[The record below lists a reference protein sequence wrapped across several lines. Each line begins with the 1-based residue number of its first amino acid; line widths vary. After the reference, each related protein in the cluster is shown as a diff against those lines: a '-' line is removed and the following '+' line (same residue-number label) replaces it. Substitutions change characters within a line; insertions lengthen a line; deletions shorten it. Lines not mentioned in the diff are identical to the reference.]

1 MTFKEAWKAG
11 PGPDTP
17 RQAALLALKGFCM
30 GAADIIPGVSGG
42 TVAFITGIYEDL
54 LLAVRSVNMRFVR
67 ALLRLDFAA
76 ALAEGHFRFLVP
88 LLLGIGTALVGMAG
102 VMHWLLTEHP
112 VPVWSLFMGLI
123 GASILVVGRDVER
136 WTPGTWA
143 SFGAGA
149 LAAWFIVGLIPVTT
163 PETLWFVFL
172 CGVIAICAM
181 ILPGISGSFL
191 LLILGK
197 YAFITGALRNPL
209 DGANLVVLGVFAC
222 GCLVGV
228 TGFSRLLSWLLA
240 GHRAMTVALLAGFMA
255 GALRKVWPWKET
267 LQSVVIRGKVHVLA
281 EANVLPAHIGF
292 EEALALGLCVA
303 GMVVVLALDCV
314 GRCGQS
320 SGH

>member
-1 MTFKEAWKAG
+1 MTLKDAWKSG

-54 LLAVRSVNMRFVR
+54 LRAVRSVNARFVGALMRFD
-67 ALLRLDFAA
+67 LAA

-88 LLLGIGTALVGMAG
+88 LLLGIGLALVSMAR

-123 GASILVVGRDVER
+123 GASILVVARDVER
-136 WTPGTWA
+136 WNAGTWL
-143 SFGAGA
+143 SFAAGA
-149 LAAWFIVGLIPVTT
+149 LAAWGIVGMIPVTT

-172 CGVIAICAM
+172 CGMIAICAM

-197 YAFITGALRNPL
+197 YAYITGALRNPF
-209 DGANLVVLGVFAC
+209 DGGNLVILGVFAC

-228 TGFSRLLSWLLA
+228 TGFSRLLSWLLD
-240 GHRAMTVALLAGFMA
+240 RQRVLTMAMLAGFMA

-267 LQSVVIRGKVHVLA
+267 LQSVTIRGKVHVLA
-281 EANVLPAHIGF
+281 ESNVLPASFGA
-292 EEALALGLCVA
+292 EEIMAVGLCVA
-303 GMVVVLALDCV
+303 GAVLVLVLDCV
-314 GRCGQS
+314 ARCGREP
-320 SGH
+320 GR